1 MLSLGLSGLAA
12 LSIRGQGFRFGGV
25 EFALC
30 LATSWILFRIA
41 TTEVLDDA
49 RADLLLASSL
59 LASAWVTVR
68 LASRPTG
75 LRVLMIGL
83 SGCVLGNV
91 IVAVLQ
97 SQQPEFTWP
106 YASRPSLNPSGF
118 FGHYNYFANFVVG
131 AGLLA
136 GARAIFAKVGPWE
149 RSLHAATFAMAC
161 LGVWLSGS
169 RGGMVAL
176 AAGLFVG
183 LAATALWAWRI
194 KSRWLP
200 VFAVA
205 IPLLFAGGAMLG
217 WKSLNDLQERRSGS
231 ESGIAQLADNTSRL
245 NWYQLAGRVV
255 MKDPW
260 VGGGSRSYAWRR
272 NHEWNQEDFGWGG
285 ENEPFVHN
293 EILQA
298 ATDYGLVGAGLVLI
312 VLVLLLWSCIQSLVL
327 GNSREEDLE
336 RDWLRIGVLAALSAI
351 LVQANVS
358 FVFHLLPSTMLLGVL
373 VGLVLAMRTPAK
385 SKNAVMARVGPI
397 VGVVLSLP
405 LIWFGVRGTQALNLV
420 WPVLYVEQSM
430 ARQDGP
436 GAFDRLGRAVIAWPG
451 YRLLAEH
458 ATLARLLGGRESPG
472 LEDAK
477 GWYERAAQSYL
488 KSLEVH
494 PNNAVVAINLANTY
508 SLLGCDA
515 DAEAQFNR
523 AREVQG
529 SLEPAFFA
537 KFYHARHLHTLW
549 YKRWTVDRRAGEA
562 LWGFH
567 RALELLDE
575 ADARTPPHARPD
587 GNKELRKSLE
597 DSITF
602 LEGAGVTPK
611 EPGD

>member
-12 LSIRGQGFRFGGV
+12 LSIRGQGFRFGGI

-41 TTEVLDDA
+41 TTDVLDDA

-59 LASAWVTVR
+59 LASAWITVR

-149 RSLHAATFAMAC
+149 RTLHAATFAMAC

-200 VFAVA
+200 VFALA
-205 IPLLFAGGAMLG
+205 IPLLLVGGIMLG
-217 WKSLNDLQERRSGS
+217 GKLLSEVQERRTGG
-231 ESGIAQLADNTSRL
+231 EFEIAEFADNISRL

-255 MKDPW
+255 IKDPW
-260 VGGGSRSYAWRR
+260 LGGGSRSFAWRR
-272 NHEWNQEDFGWGG
+272 NQEWNREDFGWAG

-293 EILQA
+293 EILQT
-298 ATDYGLVGAGLVLI
+298 ATDYGLVGAGLILI

-327 GNSREEDLE
+327 GNSREGDLE
-336 RDWLRIGVLAALSAI
+336 RDWLRIGVLAALSAM

-358 FVFHLLPSTMLLGVL
+358 FVFHLLPSTMLLGVF

-385 SKNAVMARVGPI
+385 SKNAVLARVGPI
-397 VGVVLSLP
+397 VGLVLSLP
-405 LIWFGVRGTQALNLV
+405 LIWFGGRATLALKLV
-420 WPVLYVEQSM
+420 WPVLYAKETLASQDGSM
-430 ARQDGP
+430 A
-436 GAFDRLGRAVIAWPG
+436 FNHLSRAAEVWPG
-451 YRLLAEH
+451 FQMLSEK
-458 ATLARLLGGRESPG
+458 ATLARQLAARASSDPE
-472 LEDAK
+472 EAK
-477 GWYERAAQSYL
+477 AWFETAAQAYL
-488 KSLEVH
+488 RSLEVH
-494 PNNAVVAINLANTY
+494 PNNAVAAVNLANTY
-508 SLLGCDA
+508 SLLRR
-515 DAEAQFNR
+515 DAEAESQFRR

-529 SLEPAFFA
+529 NLEPTFFA
-537 KFYHARHLHTLW
+537 MLYHAKHLHTLW
-549 YKRWTVDRRAGEA
+549 YRRWTMDRRAGEA
-562 LWGFH
+562 LWGFR
-567 RALELLDE
+567 RALSLLDE
-575 ADARTPPHARPD
+575 ADQQTPPYLR
-587 GNKELRKSLE
+587 NKELRKSLE
-597 DSITF
+597 DSINF